1 MKLAEALLLR
11 ADRKRA
17 HDQLRARAQGAA
29 RFQEGEPPAEAAYDL
44 LSRADRMLEQLEAL
58 IRQINLTNAR
68 TTLPSGR
75 TMTAALAE
83 RDVLTLRHAL
93 YTAVADAGSGSL
105 GPGLHGHMER
115 QMRSELRYVTDL
127 PVAELRRTA
136 DQIAERR
143 RLLDTEIQAANW
155 ATDLLEER
163 PTGSDS
169 R

>member
-17 HDQLRARAQGAA
+17 HDQLRARAQSAA
-29 RFQEGEPPAEAAYDL
+29 RFQEGEPPAEAAADL
-44 LSRADRMLEQLEAL
+44 LARADRALGQLETL
-58 IRQINLTNAR
+58 IRQINLTNAI
-68 TTLPSGR
+68 TKLPSER

-93 YTAVADAGSGSL
+93 YTAVADAASGSRA
-105 GPGLHGHMER
+105 PGLHGPMER

-127 PVAELRRTA
+127 PVAQLRQTA

-143 RLLDTEIQAANW
+143 RLLDAEIQEANW
-155 ATDLLEER
+155 ATELVEDI
-163 PTGSDS
+163 PDGSGS

>member
-1 MKLAEALLLR
+1 MVTSSVAGG
-11 ADRKRA
+11 
-17 HDQLRARAQGAA
+17 DQCLTGQEPLHPRSGAR
-29 RFQEGEPPAEAAYDL
+29 
-44 LSRADRMLEQLEAL
+44 
-58 IRQINLTNAR
+58 
-68 TTLPSGR
+68 
-75 TMTAALAE
+75 
-83 RDVLTLRHAL
+83 
-93 YTAVADAGSGSL
+93 
-105 GPGLHGHMER
+105 PGLHGHMER

>member
-29 RFQEGEPPAEAAYDL
+29 RFQEGEPPAEAASDL
-44 LSRADRMLEQLEAL
+44 IARADRALEMLESL
-58 IRQINLTNAR
+58 IRQINLTNAV

-83 RDVLTLRHAL
+83 RDVLTLRHSL
-93 YTAVADAGSGSL
+93 YSGVADAASGARGSG
-105 GPGLHGHMER
+105 PHGAMER

-127 PVAELRRTA
+127 PVAELRRVA

-143 RLLDTEIQAANW
+143 RLLDAEIQSANW
-155 ATDLLEER
+155 ATDLIEEAPSGR
-163 PTGSDS
+163 GSG
-169 R
+169 